1 MERSARNRVAGV
13 ADAAERAARED
24 RPGRQARKT
33 ENARR
38 TIHEATIHCLA
49 HHGYAETSINRV
61 VAQAGVSKGALQY
74 HFPTKEDLMASTS
87 AYLLERPLR
96 YASNAPTRAAGGD
109 VRSRLLDL
117 WDRLMNTSAYLA
129 LLEILIAARTD
140 SVLHARI
147 AEGLK
152 ASVREIDEHFLASD
166 LTSDLPFDGDLSQKE
181 EADLR
186 LLMTANRCLMRGLVI
201 EEQYGLSPA
210 GQRQVLERWLDLVVP
225 VLERKD
231 RTTD

>member
-1 MERSARNRVAGV
+1 MDRSVENRA
-13 ADAAERAARED
+13 ADAADTADQQVREARED
-24 RPGRQARKT
+24 KRGRQAQKT

-61 VAQAGVSKGALQY
+61 VEKAGVSRGALQH
-74 HFPTKEDLMASTS
+74 HFPSKEDLMASTA

-96 YASNAPTRAAGGD
+96 IADPSTNGRD
-109 VRSRLLDL
+109 IRSRLLDL

-147 AEGLK
+147 AAGLK

-166 LTSDLPFDGDLSQKE
+166 LTTDLPFEGDLSEQE
-181 EADLR
+181 EAELR

-231 RTTD
+231 RKTT